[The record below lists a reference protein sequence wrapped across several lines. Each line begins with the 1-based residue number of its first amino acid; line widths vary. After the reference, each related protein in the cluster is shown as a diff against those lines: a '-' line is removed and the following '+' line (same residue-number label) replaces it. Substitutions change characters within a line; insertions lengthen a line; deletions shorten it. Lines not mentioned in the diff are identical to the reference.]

1 MSVDWAA
8 TKKRRPCLNKIALKD
23 NSIPEYLFLL
33 GVIKFMIKISPMQVI
48 VLKIIYL
55 R

>member
-8 TKKRRPCLNKIALKD
+8 LHKKRQPCLNKIPLKD

-33 GVIKFMIKISPMQVI
+33 GVIKFTTK
-48 VLKIIYL
+48 
-55 R
+55 